1 MNKLVKVTGQDT
13 KKLSLSETQSEERPG
28 KLVLLY
34 CELLG
39 AELNPLLP

>member
-1 MNKLVKVTGQDT
+1 MNKLVKVTD
-13 KKLSLSETQSEERPG
+13 KDPEKLSLSETQSEERPG

-39 AELNPLLP
+39 AELSPLLP